1 MGRLSAEQERVDEQL
16 TINLTATTML
26 KNFGLLCSISVRVIL
41 GLYFFGPGALM
52 KSWIWRAH
60 LPKWLHKAWCLSHS
74 SWSWPLRFSY
84 LAAVT
89 GASIASL
96 LNQSNISSFS
106 AMSTNC
112 DLILDSFPRACESGL
127 EYRAVGT
134 ILVLVL
140 EATPNKLSWFED
152 SSPTSRIFTAALCK
166 QNS

>member
-16 TINLTATTML
+16 TINLTATAML
-26 KNFGLLCSISVRVIL
+26 KNFRLLCSISGRVIL
-41 GLYFFGPGALM
+41 GLYFFGPDALM

-84 LAAVT
+84 LAAVA
-89 GASIASL
+89 GASIANL
-96 LNQSNISSFS
+96 LIQSNVSSFRQCRHTATS
-106 AMSTNC
+106 
-112 DLILDSFPRACESGL
+112 ILDSFPRACESGL

-134 ILVLVL
+134 ILVLVAK
-140 EATPNKLSWFED
+140 ATPNKLSWFED